1 VQFLNI
7 RTIITLTEAAL
18 IIILQTIVKKL
29 QSWLQIE
36 PITLD
41 LGSLTGA
48 YLTSQPGNLVLLLLM
63 IMMKRGFFIGL

>member
-1 VQFLNI
+1 LNI

-48 YLTSQPGNLVLLLLM
+48 YLTLVLLLLM